1 MVKSGDKLHIGG
13 RKWVVIMFMGQ
24 YEHTID
30 TKGRIIIPAK
40 YRNELGDTF
49 VITKGLDG
57 CLFIYPSQEWI
68 DFADKLMG
76 LSSSQNTRRLQRQF
90 LSKAMEVTTDKQGR
104 ITYSRIVKGECRL
117 GKRCCFSW
125 YDEPY
130 RSMGQGE
137 T

>member
-49 VITKGLDG
+49 VRWLPFYLSVAGVDRFCRQADGSFVKPEYKKITASVFIKGYG
-57 CLFIYPSQEWI
+57 SY
-68 DFADKLMG
+68 
-76 LSSSQNTRRLQRQF
+76 N
-90 LSKAMEVTTDKQGR
+90 
-104 ITYSRIVKGECRL
+104 
-117 GKRCCFSW
+117 
-125 YDEPY
+125 
-130 RSMGQGE
+130 
-137 T
+137 

>member
-1 MVKSGDKLHIGG
+1 MTFFCHPLAKSGEKLYYKSGDKLHIGG
-13 RKWVVIMFMGQ
+13 RKWVIIMFMGQ

-76 LSSSQNTRRLQRQF
+76 LSSRIQEDYSVSFYQRLWKLQLINREGYLF
-90 LSKAMEVTTDKQGR
+90 PD
-104 ITYSRIVKGECRL
+104 C
-117 GKRCCFSW
+117 
-125 YDEPY
+125 
-130 RSMGQGE
+130 
-137 T
+137 

>member
-13 RKWVVIMFMGQ
+13 RKWVIIMFMGQ

-68 DFADKLMG
+68 DRFCRQADGSFVKPEY
-76 LSSSQNTRRLQRQF
+76 
-90 LSKAMEVTTDKQGR
+90 KK
-104 ITYSRIVKGECRL
+104 ITASVFIKGY
-117 GKRCCFSW
+117 GS
-125 YDEPY
+125 YN
-130 RSMGQGE
+130 
-137 T
+137 